1 MKKRE
6 LPRVVDVVNIKCQCC
21 GKMIPGRPVMKS
33 VQDKEMMFCTEDCH
47 ILYLDY
53 FLGIS
58 E

>member
-1 MKKRE
+1 
-6 LPRVVDVVNIKCQCC
+6 
-21 GKMIPGRPVMKS
+21 MKS
-33 VQDKEMMFCTEDCH
+33 VQDKEMIFCTEDCH